1 MFHWSNN
8 RLSID
13 LNNGIM
19 RRDGG
24 SSELWMHIIGYGN
37 VTSSLVK
44 LVAMGTQFGGRLN
57 ISVSLRLL
65 FRLWVATLLRLL
77 VATLLRLMVATLR
90 AASEVVDVT
99 KLSITAREEFFAC
112 VVHLL
117 GKSELLAVQ
126 NQSFSVLCQLFLC
139 PNTLILAPN
148 SIC

>member
-1 MFHWSNN
+1 
-8 RLSID
+8 
-13 LNNGIM
+13 M

-65 FRLWVATLLRLL
+65 FRLWVATLLRLLVATLLRLL